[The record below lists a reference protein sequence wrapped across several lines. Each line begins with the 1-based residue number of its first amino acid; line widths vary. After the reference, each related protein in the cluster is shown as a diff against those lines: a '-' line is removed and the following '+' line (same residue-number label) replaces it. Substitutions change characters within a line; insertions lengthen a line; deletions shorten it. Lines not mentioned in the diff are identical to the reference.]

1 MKCWA
6 VLLFKAINNVFFI
19 WDHRLFLN
27 GYCMKRDLQQK
38 GKPFTSAKDFHGS
51 TGTAISN
58 TEKKKV

>member
-6 VLLFKAINNVFFI
+6 VLLFKAINSVFSI

-51 TGTAISN
+51 TGTH
-58 TEKKKV
+58 